1 MAIYQLRLS
10 VSFQPKLAT
19 AVILMNL
26 IMTNEG
32 EVMAKVPANKTTPV
46 KKARSKAPD
55 APEKTRSYMSQEDIP
70 AYELDQALLIAK
82 ALLLE
87 YGGGPSTPLDVAA
100 AMELT
105 PTSGKFRMLCGSS
118 IAYGLTIGGYNA
130 AQISITELAKQVLEP
145 QEEGADLVGKRE
157 AIMKPR
163 ILREFLSKYSGS
175 PLPREDIGLNVLKSM
190 NVPPDRTAQ
199 VWDMIVK
206 SADSVGFLQT
216 IKDRKYV
223 NLGGVKPSA
232 TASTSEIDQ
241 ASVDVSSAGLK
252 ELVKT
257 VHEPES
263 DVVAHESRRP
273 AIQNEARM
281 RRVFIT
287 HGKNTAFI
295 EPLKELLGFGEL
307 IPVVSIQKESVAQPV
322 PDKVMNDM
330 RGCGAAI
337 IHVDGETKFLDS
349 EAKEHTVINS
359 NVLIE
364 IGAAMAL
371 YGRRFILLVRDGVKL
386 PSNLQGL
393 YEVRYQ
399 GDALD
404 GGVTIR
410 LLKAIQELKGVPLP
424 AAD

>member
-1 MAIYQLRLS
+1 MAR
-10 VSFQPKLAT
+10 
-19 AVILMNL
+19 
-26 IMTNEG
+26 G
-32 EVMAKVPANKTTPV
+32 PV
-46 KKARSKAPD
+46 KKVTPTVKAATKKGGPDASK

-70 AYELDQALLIAK
+70 AYDLDEALLVAK
-82 ALLLE
+82 SLLQQ
-87 YGGGPSTPLDVAA
+87 YGGHPSTPLDVAA
-100 AMELT
+100 AMDLT
-105 PTSGKFRMLCGSS
+105 PSSGKFRMLCGAS
-118 IAYGLTIGGYNA
+118 IAYGLTSGGYNA
-130 AQISITELAKQVLEP
+130 VQISVTDLARQIIEP
-145 QEEGADLVGKRE
+145 QEEDADLAGKRE

-175 PLPREDIGLNVLKSM
+175 PLPREDIAMNVLKAM
-190 NVPPDRTAQ
+190 NVPADRTKQ
-199 VWDMIVK
+199 VWDMILR
-206 SADSVGFLQT
+206 SAESVGFLQT

-223 NLGGVKPSA
+223 NLGGVRPIAPAKTVTQAEDA
-232 TASTSEIDQ
+232 TESPEEQIKAM
-241 ASVDVSSAGLK
+241 
-252 ELVKT
+252 VKT
-257 VHEPES
+257 VHEPEPAA
-263 DVVAHESRRP
+263 VAQESRRP
-273 AIQNEARM
+273 SPQNESRM

-307 IPVVSIQKESVAQPV
+307 IPVVSIHKESVAQPV

-337 IHVDGETKFLDS
+337 IHVDGEMKLLDS
-349 EAKEHTVINS
+349 EAKEHTIINS

-371 YGRRFILLVRDGVKL
+371 YGRRFILLVREGVKL

-410 LLKAIQELKGVPLP
+410 LLKAINEMKSVPLP
-424 AAD
+424 VSE

>member
-1 MAIYQLRLS
+1 
-10 VSFQPKLAT
+10 
-19 AVILMNL
+19 
-26 IMTNEG
+26 
-32 EVMAKVPANKTTPV
+32 
-46 KKARSKAPD
+46 
-55 APEKTRSYMSQEDIP
+55 
-70 AYELDQALLIAK
+70 
-82 ALLLE
+82 
-87 YGGGPSTPLDVAA
+87 
-100 AMELT
+100 
-105 PTSGKFRMLCGSS
+105 MLCGAA
-118 IAYGLTIGGYNA
+118 IAYGLTSGGYNA
-130 AQISITELAKQVLEP
+130 AQISVTDLAKQIIEP
-145 QEEGADLVGKRE
+145 QEEGADLAGKRE
-157 AIMKPR
+157 AVIKPR
-163 ILREFLSKYSGS
+163 IIREFLSKYSGS
-175 PLPREDIGLNVLKSM
+175 PLPREDIGLNVLKGM
-190 NVPPDRTAQ
+190 NVPADRAKQ
-199 VWDMIVK
+199 VWDMLLR
-206 SADSVGFLQT
+206 SAESVGFLQT

-223 NLGGVKPSA
+223 NLGGVKPPVVVRSA
-232 TASTSEIDQ
+232 EQEDGETEPQPT
-241 ASVDVSSAGLK
+241 GLK

-257 VHEPES
+257 VHEPEAAA
-263 DVVAHESRRP
+263 VAHESRRP
-273 AIQNEARM
+273 AAQNEARM

-337 IHVDGETKFLDS
+337 IHVDGEMKLLDA
-349 EAKEHTVINS
+349 EAKEHTVINA

-399 GDALD
+399 GDSLD

-410 LLKAIQELKGVPLP
+410 LLKAINEMKAVALP
-424 AAD
+424 VAD